1 MGLYDVPAGIK
12 PITGLLVSLHPADD
26 LAAAG
31 ISGQR
36 HTFGSLGPDLAVGIH
51 GVRFHTTN
59 IDADAES
66 IRGTVSLD
74 PDISLTEMPSRVD
87 GSLIYDQVYAVD
99 VVTSGAARGV
109 IEFDRAYPAPF
120 LTVRNITTHM
130 QNAGGAQADLAL
142 QVLYSVYEVS
152 ERDFVRLAGI
162 SLSRG

>member
-1 MGLYDVPAGIK
+1 MGLYDVPQGIK
-12 PITGLLVSLHPADD
+12 PVTGLLLSLHPEND
-26 LAAAG
+26 LAAAAIG
-31 ISGQR
+31 AQR

-59 IDADAES
+59 IDADTES

-74 PDISLTEMPSRVD
+74 PDISLVQMPSVFD
-87 GSLIYDQVYAVD
+87 ASLIYDQLYAVD

-109 IEFDRAYPAPF
+109 IEFYRSYNVPIM
-120 LTVRNITTHM
+120 TVRNITTHI
-130 QNAGGAQADLAL
+130 QNAGGAQADFAL
-142 QVLYSVYEVS
+142 QLLYSVYEVS